1 MSLFSTPILR
11 RTAVATIACFSLL
24 TTGCFNYVHIEPEEA
39 EKLDGLHRPTPVGST
54 YNYTGGQQGM
64 TTIYQTPVV
73 NVERKDGRI
82 YQVSGGASLIIR
94 TMEGR
99 ELMFKSPLSVEANPV
114 RLEVG
119 SKNRTKT
126 KFYVSEIE
134 DVVVKDY
141 DEVDTT
147 LLVGGISL
155 AVSGVITGIVL
166 AATPRI

>member
-1 MSLFSTPILR
+1 MSLFSESTLR

-24 TTGCFNYVHIEPEEA
+24 TAGCFNYVHIEPEEA

-54 YNYTGGQQGM
+54 YNYAGGQQG
-64 TTIYQTPVV
+64 TATIYQTPVV

-126 KFYVSEIE
+126 TFYVSEIK

-141 DEVDTT
+141 DRIDSA
-147 LLVGGISL
+147 LLGGGIAL
-155 AVSGVITGIVL
+155 AAGGLITGIIF
-166 AATPRI
+166 AATPPI